1 MSSTQ
6 LYTQNSMDRRSRSR
20 SRSVARSTRKRS
32 RSAGRTSGY
41 KSNAR
46 NMTGQIMI
54 PRGGLG
60 GNTFVFS
67 RICTLGDVFNT
78 IDGTAAGAIVSAV
91 NPHVVNQQFFTLDL
105 LPNYTDFT
113 NLFSQYRVKELTY
126 HLINCNFTEV
136 EIAQG
141 TGLTLGTNARNLC
154 VYLGK
159 QNDVLTPTTLAQVQ
173 SEEGVIMRDYANDG
187 KPFIVKIKAPTY
199 FVPAVDSTATLVQ
212 AQESSGWLD
221 CTADDIAYRGF
232 FALVEQAFGSFGGAT
247 LQRVFTQRVQVTLE
261 FRGVR

>member
-1 MSSTQ
+1 M
-6 LYTQNSMDRRSRSR
+6 MRSRSR
-20 SRSVARSTRKRS
+20 SRSRSAKRS
-32 RSAGRTSGY
+32 RSKSRSRSGGY
-41 KSNAR
+41 KSNSR
-46 NMTGQIMI
+46 NMTGQIMV

-60 GNTFVFS
+60 GHSFTFS

-78 IDGTAAGAIVSAV
+78 IDGTASGTALSAAS
-91 NPHVVNQQFFTLDL
+91 PHVVNQQFFTLDL

-113 NLFSQYRVKELTY
+113 NLFSQYRVKSLTY
-126 HLINCNFTEV
+126 HLINCNYTQV

-141 TGLTLGTNARNLC
+141 TGITLGTNARNLC

-159 QNDVLTPTTLAQVQ
+159 QNDVLTPTSLAQVQ

-187 KPFIVKIKAPTY
+187 KPFIVTIKSPTY
-199 FVPAVDSTATLVQ
+199 FVPAVDSTTTLVQ

-232 FALVEQAFGSFGGAT
+232 FCLVEQAFGTFGGAT